1 MPVTYLL
8 DTDICSYIIRNQREL
23 ADVFIEHQGDDMCI
37 SVITYAE
44 LLYGVKK
51 SGSNRIEKEVKRFL
65 PLVRVLDW
73 SETAARYYADI
84 KDYLKKNGLLTGNM
98 DMLIA
103 AAALA
108 INAPLVTNNKK
119 HFSLVPNLTIADWP

>member
-1 MPVTYLL
+1 MPKTYML
-8 DTDICSYIIRNQREL
+8 DTDICSYVIRNQREL
-23 ADVFIEHQGDDMCI
+23 ADVFIKHQHEDICI
-37 SVITYAE
+37 SVVTYAE
-44 LLYGVKK
+44 LLYGVKN
-51 SGSNRIEKEVKRFL
+51 SGSHRVETEVKRFL

-73 SETAARYYADI
+73 SEAAASHYADI
-84 KDYLKKNGLLTGNM
+84 KYFLKKNGAPVGNM

-119 HFSLVPNLTIADWP
+119 HFSLVPNLAIADWL

>member
-1 MPVTYLL
+1 MPKTYIL
-8 DTDICSYIIRNQREL
+8 DTDICSYVIRSQREL
-23 ADVFIEHQGDDMCI
+23 ADAFIERQDDDMCI

-51 SGSNRIEKEVKRFL
+51 SGSARIETEVKRFL

-73 SETAARYYADI
+73 SEAAARHYAAI
-84 KDYLKKNGLLTGNM
+84 KDFLIKNGSPIGNM